1 LVERGSR
8 KHSKK
13 NNKKETKNK
22 KEKATKMK
30 VGNLVRLPH
39 SDTWGY
45 SRKLCII
52 EEIML
57 SGKGLTTRDEALVRC
72 VDSLKTYWWSL
83 EDLEL
88 VNN

>member
-1 LVERGSR
+1 
-8 KHSKK
+8 
-13 NNKKETKNK
+13 
-22 KEKATKMK
+22 MK

-39 SDTWGY
+39 SDTWDY

-72 VDSLKTYWWSL
+72 VESLKTYWWSL

-88 VNN
+88 VDN

>member
-1 LVERGSR
+1 LVERGSW
-8 KHSKK
+8 KHEPK
-13 NNKKETKNK
+13 NDKKETKNK

-72 VDSLKTYWWSL
+72 VESLKTYWWSL

>member
-1 LVERGSR
+1 
-8 KHSKK
+8 
-13 NNKKETKNK
+13 
-22 KEKATKMK
+22 MK

-45 SRKLCII
+45 SGKLCIV

-57 SGKGLTTRDEALVRC
+57 SGFGGLTTRDEALVRC
-72 VDSLKTYWWSL
+72 VESLKTYWWNL

-88 VNN
+88 ISN

>member
-1 LVERGSR
+1 
-8 KHSKK
+8 
-13 NNKKETKNK
+13 
-22 KEKATKMK
+22 MK

-45 SRKLCII
+45 SGKLCIV

-57 SGKGLTTRDEALVRC
+57 SGYGLTTRDEALVRC
-72 VDSLKTYWWSL
+72 VESLKTYWWSL

-88 VNN
+88 VDN

>member
-1 LVERGSR
+1 MVYKEEGARSMRVGS
-8 KHSKK
+8 
-13 NNKKETKNK
+13 
-22 KEKATKMK
+22 
-30 VGNLVRLPH
+30 LVRLPH

-45 SRKLCII
+45 SEKLCIV

-57 SGKGLTTRDEALVRC
+57 SGYGLTTRDEALVRC
-72 VDSLKTYWWSL
+72 VESLKTYWWSL